1 MRRTGF
7 VRVLI
12 TATAAFAVT
21 VSMAAGVPAGA
32 GKKPKTPSVCA
43 ATTTTPGAK
52 SRALYVW
59 KRLRNAG
66 FSPAASAGV
75 LGYLDHVSGVSPIA
89 FATSGQRIGL
99 AQWPRDRWKSYTA
112 ALEAKGNNR
121 WSMKHQ
127 VTHLMDEMTATWR
140 ESRAKKFKALTAADK
155 AARVFARQFDP
166 ASEDAATAKV
176 NAPIKAGQ
184 WLERFSAR
192 ELPSSDDRPTYGHRI
207 KCTPPDV
214 TMTRCPVVP
223 QSFKSYFRRAT
234 GFNWDDMSDN
244 AKRMSRCAYINFPHI
259 ITHGTYNGH
268 MPDWQHAIDFM
279 MPAGCEN
286 SDSGSRTTSEEDLRV
301 GTRLTRYLIDNARR
315 FNLDYL
321 IWQDHVRSPGYRDE
335 EVSWTPIANWR
346 QDGYNNGDCTNTHF
360 DHVHVSVDQ
369 ELLAAGVDPDYLAAI
384 TGEEV
389 PPVKGLTAE

>member
-184 WLERFSAR
+184 
-192 ELPSSDDRPTYGHRI
+192 
-207 KCTPPDV
+207 
-214 TMTRCPVVP
+214 
-223 QSFKSYFRRAT
+223 
-234 GFNWDDMSDN
+234 
-244 AKRMSRCAYINFPHI
+244 
-259 ITHGTYNGH
+259 
-268 MPDWQHAIDFM
+268 
-279 MPAGCEN
+279 
-286 SDSGSRTTSEEDLRV
+286 
-301 GTRLTRYLIDNARR
+301 
-315 FNLDYL
+315 
-321 IWQDHVRSPGYRDE
+321 
-335 EVSWTPIANWR
+335 
-346 QDGYNNGDCTNTHF
+346 
-360 DHVHVSVDQ
+360 
-369 ELLAAGVDPDYLAAI
+369 
-384 TGEEV
+384 
-389 PPVKGLTAE
+389 